1 MLEEPDR
8 FNRLVLDFLA
18 EQPGEKVDETSAAA

>member
-1 MLEEPDR
+1 VGHMSNMEDPAT

-18 EQPGEKVDETSAAA
+18 EVGV